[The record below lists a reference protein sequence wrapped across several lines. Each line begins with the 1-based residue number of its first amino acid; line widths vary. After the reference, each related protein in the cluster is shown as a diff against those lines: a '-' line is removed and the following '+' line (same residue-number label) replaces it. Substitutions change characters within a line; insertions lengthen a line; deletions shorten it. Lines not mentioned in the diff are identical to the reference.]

1 MCPALRLL
9 RVLETERVTQRNV
22 PGVMCQ
28 ICIGSSVLENLGFC
42 SPIVYGEGGRE
53 GGHCGCVPRIA
64 VAITLS
70 IGFAL
75 GARGF
80 ILQQPIVFP
89 YSPLSTPRNHNFF
102 DIFFKRS
109 FNSF

>member
-1 MCPALRLL
+1 MRATDR
-9 RVLETERVTQRNV
+9 
-22 PGVMCQ
+22 
-28 ICIGSSVLENLGFC
+28 
-42 SPIVYGEGGRE
+42 
-53 GGHCGCVPRIA
+53 